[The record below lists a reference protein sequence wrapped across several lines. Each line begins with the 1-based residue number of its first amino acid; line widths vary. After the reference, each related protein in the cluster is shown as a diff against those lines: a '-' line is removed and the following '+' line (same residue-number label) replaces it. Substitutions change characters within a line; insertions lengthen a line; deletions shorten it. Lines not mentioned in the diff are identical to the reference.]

1 MFDLCSMIST
11 RAHCAHCCAMVD
23 AVIARTLVSR
33 VFVQESD
40 YDATTNAVFRQSF
53 ANSSK

>member
-11 RAHCAHCCAMVD
+11 RAHCAHCCAMFD
-23 AVIARTLVSR
+23 AIIALVSR
-33 VFVQESD
+33 VFARESD